1 MSATQYESAVN
12 PDSSQ
17 PIPHLQILFSERFSN
32 FIETSPSIIR
42 ELLYDNIYTV
52 HEHRV
57 TLKTI
62 EEPANAQPE
71 EKRERGIEIATCF
84 NHTTRYMRFLQGAFV
99 AKMTQGTNKA
109 RARQLGQQ
117 YAYTMREDEV
127 RLTTNYYELLVD
139 WPWLICYGSW
149 TVVAQRSAAARRE
162 FAQQLNE
169 VKATFPNLPS
179 L

>member
-1 MSATQYESAVN
+1 MALSTRLHRSLFHT
-12 PDSSQ
+12 
-17 PIPHLQILFSERFSN
+17 HLHILFSERFSS

-42 ELLYDNIYTV
+42 ELYDNIYTI
-52 HEHRV
+52 HEHHV

-62 EEPANAQPE
+62 EEAANAQPE
-71 EKRERGIEIATCF
+71 QKRERGTEIATLF
-84 NHTTRYMRFLQGAFV
+84 NHTTKYMRFLQGAFV
-99 AKMTQGTNKA
+99 AKMTQGTNKV
-109 RARQLGQQ
+109 RAWQLRQR

-149 TVVAQRSAAARRE
+149 TEVAQRSAAIRRE

-169 VKATFPNLPS
+169 VKATLPNLPS